1 MIYHMVKTNQYSFM
15 IMDII
20 IYKSTNTLS
29 WKLEN
34 CLLFWSIGYNF
45 IVKHSNSEKIMRHLT
60 KIVFLLQAALY
71 VCLWWVLFN
80 AHISAC
86 LKPLV
91 SWSRK
96 LFLITSADEV
106 EGGYVFS
113 PVCLFVCLSVCL
125 FVCLLV

>member
-96 LFLITSADEV
+96 LFLISLMLWGGRQIQTS
-106 EGGYVFS
+106 
-113 PVCLFVCLSVCL
+113 LFPSNKDLEMKFFCT
-125 FVCLLV
+125 